1 MKKRIYV
8 YPFLKFFKFLRLMK
22 ISVFLLFFTI
32 IMGCNQSS
40 KSVKKDLKEIAKE
53 IMVDAKNCALI
64 TVDSLGVAHVRTMDP
79 FLPKEDFT
87 VWMGTKSN
95 SLKVS
100 QIKQNEKVTLY
111 YFDKVHTSYVT
122 LQGVAS
128 IVNSTKEKEQFWKNE
143 WENFYKNRSTDYTLI
158 KFTPNSANV
167 ISEKHQILGDSITW
181 KTPIINFRKK

>member
-79 FLPKEDFT
+79 FLPKEDIT